1 MVDEGPGRYWSELR
15 SSDKGDG
22 RLEIPSR
29 VSEPETGY
37 GPVRFALG
45 TQKEPR
51 FLVPCSS
58 LRGGLQEYSTS
69 ALAVFKS
76 RYRVEGRDSP
86 FIDLVC
92 RDPALSGVFAE
103 LVNEINGRLSR
114 GEIPEQAVMGA
125 ITDFR
130 SLLVSSPRGE
140 IPRETVLGLV
150 GELYVLDRLVE
161 KGSGAL
167 NAWLGPHDERHDFRA
182 QNRALEVKTLSRPD
196 ATEITISSFSQLLA
210 PVDGALV
217 LAVVRLDE
225 SSNGELTVASLVQR
239 ILRNGGDWEPLRKG
253 LENLGCQDP
262 EAAEWNRNAFAF
274 HGIEGF
280 EVVPGFPRLTEAEM
294 VQGSLPVGISR
305 ISYTVDLAN
314 AGAFRMEADQLES
327 YLREMSQ

>member
-1 MVDEGPGRYWSELR
+1 MVDDGPSRYWSELR

-22 RLEIPSR
+22 RLEIPSK

-51 FLVPCSS
+51 FLVPCNS

-69 ALAVFKS
+69 ALAVFKT
-76 RYRVEGRDSP
+76 RYQLEGRDSP

-92 RDPALSGVFAE
+92 TDAALSGVFAE
-103 LVNEINGRLSR
+103 LVNEVSRRLST
-114 GEIPEQAVMGA
+114 GEIPEQAVIGA

-130 SLLVSSPRGE
+130 SLLVSAPRGE
-140 IPRETVLGLV
+140 IQRETVLGLV
-150 GELYVLDRLVE
+150 GELYVLNRLVE
-161 KGSGAL
+161 RNAGAL
-167 NAWLGPHDERHDFRA
+167 NAWLGPRDERHDFRTELL
-182 QNRALEVKTLSRPD
+182 ALEVKTLSRPD
-196 ATEITISSFSQLLA
+196 ATEITISSFSQLMA
-210 PVDGALV
+210 PVDGSLV
-217 LAVVRLDE
+217 LAAVRLDE
-225 SSNGELTVASLVQR
+225 SNKGELTVASLVHR

-274 HGIEGF
+274 NGIDGF
-280 EVVPGFPRLTEAEM
+280 EVTPGFPRLTEAEM
-294 VQGSLPVGISR
+294 VQGGLPVGISR

-314 AGAFRMEADQLES
+314 ADAFRIGSDKLES
-327 YLREMSQ
+327 YLREMSR